1 MKKKFVA
8 ESFPCYAKWIALA
21 AAGWIFLIP
30 QQAIADAGD
39 TVNVTVGSTFTYDSN
54 IFRLSSIIDPERFV
68 GKPTRAD
75 QVIVSTA
82 TLSINKNY
90 SMQRFEFNGSIVDN
104 RYNNFDFLNFVG
116 KNYTAAWN
124 WFITPYFHGR
134 MSSSHRE
141 SLNNFA
147 NLTGFVNS
155 TNKNLRTDD
164 NLKFDAVYEIDGVWR
179 LIGGFAQ
186 DTRKNGKLNVQDFN
200 NRVRS
205 IEGGIRYAFPSGASF
220 TYKVRSGAG
229 DFFDRAAPIESSL
242 FDTRFNEMEH
252 DLHVIWPIT
261 GKTSIDARVGHLER
275 KHAHFHQRDFSGIV
289 GNFNLNWAVTGK
301 TRITA
306 SWSREL
312 FNSQTSRNFQLS
324 GFELFSSSYAIN
336 NRFTFAP
343 IWQISE
349 KTALRLRYD
358 YTMRDFHGAVVV
370 LPNQDRSDSIHSGLI
385 AFDWRPMNMLWLSAT
400 LQRDHRSS
408 THRGFDY
415 DNAAASISARL
426 NF

>member
-1 MKKKFVA
+1 MKKKFAA
-8 ESFPCYAKWIALA
+8 ESFPCYARWIALA
-21 AAGWIFLIP
+21 AVGLVSFTA
-30 QQAIADAGD
+30 QHAIADAGD

-54 IFRLSSIIDPERFV
+54 LFRLSSIIDPERFV
-68 GKPTRAD
+68 GKPTTAD
-75 QVIVSTA
+75 QIVISTA
-82 TLSINKNY
+82 TLSMNKYY

-134 MSSSHRE
+134 MSSGHRE
-141 SLNNFA
+141 ALNNFA

-155 TNKNLRTDD
+155 TSKNLRTDD
-164 NLKFDAVYEIDGVWR
+164 NLRFDAVYELDGAWR
-179 LIGGFAQ
+179 LIGGFVQ
-186 DTRKNGKLNVQDFN
+186 DTRRNSRINVQDFN

-205 IEGGIRYAFPSGASF
+205 VEGGIRYAFPSGASF

-229 DFFDRAAPIESSL
+229 EFINRAEPNESAL
-242 FDTRFNEMEH
+242 FDTRFSEMEH
-252 DLHVIWPIT
+252 DLHMIWPIT
-261 GKTSIDARVGHLER
+261 GKATIDGRIGHLTRE
-275 KHAHFHQRDFSGIV
+275 HAHFPQRNFSGIV
-289 GNFNLNWAVTGK
+289 GNLNLNWAVTGK

-306 SWSREL
+306 SWARDL
-312 FNSQTSRNFQLS
+312 FNSQTSLNFQLS
-324 GFELFSSSYAIN
+324 GFELFSSSFVVN
-336 NRFTFAP
+336 NHFSFSP
-343 IWQISE
+343 VWQISE

-358 YTMRDFHGAVVV
+358 YTMRDFQGAVVP

-385 AFDWRPMNMLWLSAT
+385 AFDWRPMNMLWVSAT